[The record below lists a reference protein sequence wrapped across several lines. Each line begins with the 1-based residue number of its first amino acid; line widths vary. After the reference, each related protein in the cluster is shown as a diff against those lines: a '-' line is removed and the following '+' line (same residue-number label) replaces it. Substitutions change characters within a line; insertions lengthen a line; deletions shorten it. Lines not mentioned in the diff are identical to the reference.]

1 MKSVHHISDI
11 SLLNMGGNSYLPLKQ
26 GDNHTDD
33 VEEKN
38 YDGTVRVKL
47 FFSLSVK

>member
-11 SLLNMGGNSYLPLKQ
+11 YMGGNSYLPLKQ

-33 VEEKN
+33 AEEEN